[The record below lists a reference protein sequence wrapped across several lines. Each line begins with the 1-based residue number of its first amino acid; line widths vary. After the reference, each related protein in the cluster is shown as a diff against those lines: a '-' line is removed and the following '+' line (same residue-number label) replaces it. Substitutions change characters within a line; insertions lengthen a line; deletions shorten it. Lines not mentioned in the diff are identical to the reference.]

1 MVGGSARARDII
13 LGVFIGVGI
22 AGAIA
27 VLNQTPNAEPLT
39 LELPTPQPTI
49 TIRPTATPT
58 TVPNVMV
65 FVSGAVAQPGVYEL
79 PPGSRV
85 VDALAAAGGPTGD
98 AATEA
103 LNQATPLRDG
113 MQIYMPRQGEAA
125 PPVPLVSG
133 ETGTGEAASATPVP
147 TGPVRL
153 NSATVADL
161 ETLPGIG
168 PSLAERIIEYRNE
181 HGPFTA
187 IEQLSEVR
195 GIGDGIMAEIVDLV
209 VLD

>member
-1 MVGGSARARDII
+1 MAGGSPRARDI
-13 LGVFIGVGI
+13 LFGVLIGVGI
-22 AGAIA
+22 VGTIV

-39 LELPTPQPTI
+39 LELPTPQPTT
-49 TIRPTATPT
+49 TIGPTATPT
-58 TVPNVMV
+58 AVPNVMV

-85 VDALAAAGGPTGD
+85 VDALSAAGGPSSD

-125 PPVPLVSG
+125 PPVPLVSS
-133 ETGTGEAASATPVP
+133 ETGTGEEVSATPVS

-168 PSLAERIIEYRNE
+168 PSLAERIIEYRDE
-181 HGPFTA
+181 HGPFTSIA
-187 IEQLSEVR
+187 QLSEVR
-195 GIGDGIMAEIVDLV
+195 GIGDTILAEIADLI